1 MLLAFILG
9 FIVGAYIECKYCT
22 KIELVVSF
30 VVGLV
35 HKVLGLIS
43 GPFVS
48 IWGALKAVFTKKPE
62 AAPAPVA
69 QTAPAPAPAPVD
81 AAPAPT
87 DATPPAA
94 Q

>member
-1 MLLAFILG
+1 MLTFILG
-9 FIVGAYIECKYCT
+9 FIIGAYIECKYCT
-22 KIELVVSF
+22 KIATVVEF

-43 GPFVS
+43 GPFIS

-62 AAPAPVA
+62 AAPAVQP
-69 QTAPAPAPAPVD
+69 
-81 AAPAPT
+81 APAPT
-87 DATPPAA
+87 DTTPPAA